1 MRIEVLGPL
10 RVVTDDRSVGVGGVR
25 SRALLIRLALDAGRV
40 VSARTLVESV
50 WPEEVPAHPDAALHS
65 LVARLRRTLP
75 ESATLFAET
84 AGYRLDVPGDAVD
97 ALHFELL
104 AEEGRRAL
112 GAGHHGA
119 AQELL
124 TEALG
129 LWRGEA
135 LVDVVHLPFAAVVAA
150 RLDDLRLGAMEDR
163 IEALLSGSSPERALL
178 VVELNQ
184 LIAANPL
191 RERLRS
197 LLIRALAASGRQTE
211 ALSAYED
218 YRVVLAEHL
227 GADPG
232 HELRELHL
240 RMLRGD
246 AEWSHVRGNLR
257 APLTSFVGR
266 EADRSE
272 VGRRFLDNR
281 LVTLVGPGG
290 VGKTRLATA
299 TGATLDIPV
308 WLVELVPMTRP
319 DDVPRAVVA
328 ALGLRDSADA
338 TSSLVETLADCE
350 TAVILDGCEHVV
362 AAAAQLAA
370 ELLGRCPRLRIL
382 ATSREPLGITGEMLF
397 PVAPLEVV
405 PAAQLFAERARAVR
419 PDFVPTGD
427 VDRICRRLD
436 CLPLAIELAAVRL
449 RSMSIETLA
458 TRLDDRFRLL
468 TGGSRTAPARHRT
481 LRAVVEWSWDLLTG
495 TERAAA
501 ERAAAFPGSFCGEA
515 AEYVGI
521 TADALHALVD
531 KSLLEY
537 AEGRYRMLDTI
548 REFGVE
554 QLTVTGRLDAA
565 RTTHAGYYL
574 ELAERAEPHL
584 RGFGQLPWLTRLAAE
599 RDNMNVALAFAVD
612 GGDTDTAIRL
622 GAALGQF
629 WTVHG
634 DHAEATGKLREV
646 VSMPGPQPT
655 ELRLRATAAYLL
667 NATFAGSLS
676 TAAATVERPGAAD
689 EPTAAFISALL
700 ALATGRT
707 DDGLAT
713 LEPHL
718 KHPDPWTR
726 GMLSFARSLLH
737 GAAGRGDDGRRDI
750 SAAVEGF
757 RGCGERWALSLSL
770 MSLASA
776 LITAGDTAEGL
787 TTLDEAESLSRE
799 LGTHD
804 GQQAWLAMVRIDAGD
819 IATARKQLSEVLTR
833 ATAPHEIILARI
845 SLADL
850 ARHDGDL
857 AEAKRHLGYA
867 ADAADPPERALYAA
881 GAGYLATATGDF
893 TAAATYLGEARGIAS
908 TLPDMPML
916 AHVAVGMADLAHR
929 RGEPGRASEILGVA
943 HALRGGPNSGNP
955 DVTRLTDALQGY
967 RDDYQRGCGLDSASA
982 LAEIQSYRPRS

>member
-10 RVVTDDRSVGVGGVR
+10 RVVADDRGVVVGGVR
-25 SRALLIRLALDAGRV
+25 SRALLIRLALEAGRV

-50 WPEEVPAHPDAALHS
+50 WPENVPAHPDAALHS
-65 LVARLRRTLP
+65 LVARLRRSLP
-75 ESATLFAET
+75 ESSVLRAET
-84 AGYRLDVPGDAVD
+84 AGYRLDIPVDAVD
-97 ALHFELL
+97 ALRFERL
-104 AEEGRRAL
+104 AAEGRRAL

-119 AQELL
+119 AQDLL
-124 TEALG
+124 AEALG

-135 LVDVVHLPFAAVVAA
+135 LADVAHLPFAAAVAA
-150 RLDDLRLGAMEDR
+150 RLDDLRLAAAEDR

-178 VVELNQ
+178 PVELNE

-191 RERLRS
+191 RERLRG
-197 LLIRALAASGRQTE
+197 LLIRALAMSGRQTE

-218 YRVVLAEHL
+218 YRAVLAEHL
-227 GADPG
+227 GTDPG
-232 HELRELHL
+232 PELRELHL

-246 AEWSHVRGNLR
+246 TEWSHVRGNLR

-266 EADRSE
+266 EADRRQ

-299 TGATLDIPV
+299 TGAGLDIPV
-308 WLVELVPMTRP
+308 WLVELGPVTRP

-328 ALGLRDSADA
+328 ALGLRDSVDA
-338 TSSLVETLADCE
+338 TSRLVETLADRE

-362 AAAAQLAA
+362 AAVARLAA
-370 ELLGRCPRLRIL
+370 ELLGRCPRLRVL
-382 ATSREPLGITGEMLF
+382 ATSREPLGITGEALF
-397 PVAPLEVV
+397 PVAPLDVDS
-405 PAAQLFAERARAVR
+405 AAQLFAERARAVR

-436 CLPLAIELAAVRL
+436 CLPLALELAAVRL
-449 RSMSIETLA
+449 RSMSIDTLA

-481 LRAVVEWSWDLLTG
+481 LRAVVEWSWDLLTD

-501 ERAAAFPGSFCGEA
+501 EQAAAFSGSFGGDA

-554 QLTVTGRLDAA
+554 QLTATGRLAA
-565 RTTHAGYYL
+565 TRTTHASYYL

-584 RGFGQLPWLTRLAAE
+584 RGAGQLSWLTRLAAE
-599 RDNMNVALAFAVD
+599 RDNMNAALAFAVD
-612 GGDTDTAIRL
+612 AEDTDAAIRF

-634 DHAEATGKLREV
+634 DHAQATGKLREIL
-646 VSMPGPQPT
+646 SMSGLAPADA
-655 ELRLRATAAYLL
+655 RLRATAVYLL
-667 NATFAGSLS
+667 NATFAGSLG
-676 TAAATVERPGAAD
+676 TAAATVERPGAVH
-689 EPTAAFISALL
+689 EPTAAFICALL
-700 ALATGRT
+700 ALATDNT

-718 KHPDPWTR
+718 EHPDPWTR
-726 GMLSFARSLLH
+726 GLLWFARSLLR

-750 SAAVEGF
+750 AAAVEGF
-757 RGCGERWALSLSL
+757 RGSGERWALSLSL

-776 LITAGDTAEGL
+776 LITAGDTAAAL
-787 TTLDEAESLSRE
+787 TALDEAESLARE

-804 GQQAWLAMVRIDAGD
+804 GQQVWLAMVRIDAGD
-819 IATARKQLSEVLTR
+819 VDTARKRLSEVLTR
-833 ATAPHEIILARI
+833 GAAPHEITLARI

-850 ARHDGDL
+850 ARHEGDL
-857 AEAKRHLGYA
+857 AEAQRHLGYA
-867 ADAADPPERALYAA
+867 AGAADPPERALYAA
-881 GAGYLATATGDF
+881 GAGYLALATGDF
-893 TAAATYLGEARGIAS
+893 AAAATYLSEARDIAIA
-908 TLPDMPML
+908 LPDMPML

-929 RGEPGRASEILGVA
+929 RGEPERAAEILGVA
-943 HALRGGPNSGNP
+943 HALRSGPNSGNP
-955 DVTRLTDALQGY
+955 DVARLTDALQGY
-967 RDDYQRGCGLDSASA
+967 RNEYERGCGLDSANA
-982 LAEIQSYRPRS
+982 LAAIRAY